1 MNDFND
7 FQFCKFISFLKYSP
21 ENSVLDAA
29 SNGAFAA
36 VVLIAGITANLIA
49 FVSFVAFLNGIV
61 GWLGILVGYDFLT
74 IEWFFG
80 KLFIPIAFIIGIPWQ
95 DCEKIGEIIAT
106 KTILNEFVAYQKL
119 GIMKE
124 QHIISV
130 SVKTLPINYATLV
143 SRHNFNFR

>member
-1 MNDFND
+1 M
-7 FQFCKFISFLKYSP
+7 
-21 ENSVLDAA
+21 DAA

-61 GWLGILVGYDFLT
+61 GWLGMLVGYDFLT

-80 KLFIPIAFIIGIPWQ
+80 KLFIPIAYIIGIPWE
-95 DCEKIGEIIAT
+95 DCERVGEVIAT
-106 KTILNEFVAYQKL
+106 KTIINEFVAYQKL

-124 QHIISV
+124 QHLISV
-130 SVKTLPINYATLV
+130 SVIRKSINELFYVKKIQFFVHQLIISNV
-143 SRHNFNFR
+143 LDEKCCDMHFCHLWIC

>member
-1 MNDFND
+1 M
-7 FQFCKFISFLKYSP
+7 
-21 ENSVLDAA
+21 DAA

-61 GWLGILVGYDFLT
+61 GWLGMLVGYDFLT

-80 KLFIPIAFIIGIPWQ
+80 KLFIPIAYIIGIPWE
-95 DCEKIGEIIAT
+95 DCERVGEVIAT
-106 KTILNEFVAYQKL
+106 KTIINEFVAYQKL

-124 QHIISV
+124 QHLISV
-130 SVKTLPINYATLV
+130 SVIRKSINELFYV
-143 SRHNFNFR
+143 KKIQFFVH